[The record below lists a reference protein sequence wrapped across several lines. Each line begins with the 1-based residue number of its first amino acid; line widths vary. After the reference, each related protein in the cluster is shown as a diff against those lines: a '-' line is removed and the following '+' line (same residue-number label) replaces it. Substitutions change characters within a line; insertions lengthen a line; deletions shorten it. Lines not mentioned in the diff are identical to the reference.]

1 MKKLILGFFL
11 VFVHLS
17 GFANE
22 PKRFM
27 AGASSVDVTP
37 VEFPVKVNGGF
48 FEATATKVN
57 DPLYARCI
65 VLDDG
70 SVRVA
75 VVVVDNCL
83 IPQELFDAAKEM
95 ANKSTGIPI
104 ERMMMSATHT
114 HSGPAAVGALG
125 TEPDEKYCRFLPGR
139 IAKAVELAATNLA
152 PAKVGWAVMD
162 DPNHTNCRRWIMRPD
177 RIQTDPFGRR
187 SVRAMMHPGHQN
199 PDYLGPA
206 GPVDTQLSLLAV
218 QSLDGRPI
226 AILANYSMHYF
237 GAEAISADYFG
248 LFARIFAELTGG
260 DTNFVAIMSQG
271 TSGDLQW
278 RDYSSPPSNEKI
290 EKYAEE
296 MARVAFEA
304 YKKIKYQDYVT
315 LAMAERKLELKIR
328 PISEEDLSWAKKTAE
343 TFKDRKPQTLPE
355 VYAREQMLLDQMP
368 QTSELKLQALRIG
381 EMGITAIGCEV
392 FGITGL
398 KIKAQSPLQTTFNIE
413 LANGYFGYIPPPEQH
428 KLGGYTTWRA
438 RSAGLEVEAEPKIA
452 ECILELL
459 EEVSGKPRRSIS
471 SPDLSGFGNYPKAVL
486 ASRPIAYYRCNEFVS
501 PVAIDAT
508 GHSNNG
514 IYEGGVAFYLEGP
527 MSENVPQGNKI
538 NRAPQLAGG
547 WLKASFKNLAQNYT
561 VEFWFCNYLPTDA
574 RNVTGVLFSRPSA
587 NILGDYI
594 YIGGSQVAGGKLIF
608 GSGIS
613 NNALFGRTSIP
624 PKTWHYLAFVRDGNK
639 VNIYLDGQASPP
651 DARRAS
657 PEISGEA
664 SGDSLSGEIFIGRR
678 LDNNDTFEGRIDEAA
693 IFNRA
698 LSVEEIAA
706 HYKAAMS
713 PKRY

>member
-1 MKKLILGFFL
+1 MKKLMIGIVL
-11 VFVHLS
+11 VLTPLIS
-17 GFANE
+17 FAE
-22 PKRFM
+22 EAGRFR

-48 FEATATKVN
+48 FEAMATKVQ

-83 IPQELFDAAKEM
+83 IPQEIFDAAKEM
-95 ANKSTGIPI
+95 ANKSTGIPV

-139 IAKAVELAATNLA
+139 IAKAVELAAQNLA
-152 PAKVGWAVMD
+152 PAKAGWAVVD

-177 RIQTDPFGRR
+177 RMQTDPFGRR

-226 AILANYSMHYF
+226 AVLANYSMHYF

-248 LFARIFAELTGG
+248 LFARIFAELAGG

-278 RDYSSPPSNEKI
+278 RDYGKPPQSLTLED
-290 EKYAEE
+290 YAHSI
-296 MARVAFEA
+296 ARVAFEA

-315 LAMAERKLELKIR
+315 LAMAERKLQLKIR

-355 VYAREQMLLDQMP
+355 IYAREQELLDQMP
-368 QTSELKLQALRIG
+368 ETRELKLQALRVG
-381 EMGITAIGCEV
+381 QMGITAIGCEV

-398 KIKAQSPLQTTFNIE
+398 KIKAQSPLQPTFNIE

-438 RSAGLEVEAEPKIA
+438 RSAGLEVEAEKRIA

-459 EEVSGKPRRSIS
+459 EEVSGKPRRITS
-471 SPDLSGFGNYPKAVL
+471 SDDYPFGDYPKAVL
-486 ASRPIAYYRCNEFVS
+486 ASRPIAYYRCNEFIS

-514 IYEGGVAFYLEGP
+514 TYEGGVAFYLEGP

-561 VEFWFCNYLPTDA
+561 VEFWFCNYLPVDA
-574 RNVTGVLFSRPSA
+574 RGVTGYLFSRQSA
-587 NILGDYI
+587 NSACDYI
-594 YIGGSQVAGGKLIF
+594 GIGGIDSATGKIFFTGGETGDVLLGKT
-608 GSGIS
+608 
-613 NNALFGRTSIP
+613 NIP
-624 PKTWHYLAFVRDGNK
+624 TKTWHHLAFVRDNK
-639 VNIYLDGQASPP
+639 KVTIYLDGNN
-651 DARRAS
+651 S

-664 SGDSLSGEIFIGRR
+664 SGDFSSGADDILIGRR
-678 LDNNDTFEGRIDEAA
+678 VDDSPTFEGRIDEVA
-693 IFNRA
+693 IYSRA
-698 LSVEEIAA
+698 LPAEEITT
-706 HYKAAMS
+706 HYKAAIGS
-713 PKRY
+713 NR

>member
-1 MKKLILGFFL
+1 MKKLMIGIVL
-11 VFVHLS
+11 VLTPLIS
-17 GFANE
+17 FAE
-22 PKRFM
+22 EAGRFR

-95 ANKSTGIPI
+95 ANKSTGIPV

-114 HSGPAAVGALG
+114 HSGPAAIGALG

-139 IAKAVELAATNLA
+139 IAKAVELAARNLA
-152 PAKVGWAVMD
+152 PAKVGWAVVG
-162 DPNHTNCRRWIMRPD
+162 DPNHTYCRRWIMRPD

-226 AILANYSMHYF
+226 AVLANYSMHYF

-248 LFARIFAELTGG
+248 LFAKIFAELTGA
-260 DTNFVAIMSQG
+260 DPNFIAIISQG

-278 RDYSSPPSNEKI
+278 RDYSKPPDPVTI
-290 EKYAEE
+290 EKYAESV
-296 MARVAFEA
+296 ARVAFEA

-355 VYAREQMLLDQMP
+355 VYAREQVLLDQSP
-368 QTSELKLQALRIG
+368 PTRQLKLQVLRIG
-381 EMGITAIGCEV
+381 ELGITAIPCEV

-398 KIKAQSPLQTTFNIE
+398 KIKAQSPLQPTFNIE

-438 RSAGLEVEAEPKIA
+438 RSAGLEVEAEKRIA

-459 EEVSGKPRRSIS
+459 EDVSGKPRRIIS
-471 SPDLSGFGNYPKAVL
+471 DDDYPFGDYPKAVL
-486 ASRPIAYYRCNEFVS
+486 VSRPITYYRCNEFVS

-508 GHSNNG
+508 GRSNNG

-527 MSENVPQGNKI
+527 TPENVPYGNKI

-547 WLKASFKNLAQNYT
+547 WLKASFKNLAQHYT

-594 YIGGSQVAGGKLIF
+594 YIGGSEAASGKLIF

-613 NNALFGRTSIP
+613 NNVLFGRTSINL
-624 PKTWHYLAFVRDGNK
+624 KTWHHLAFVRDGNK
-639 VNIYLDGQASPP
+639 VNIYLDGQN
-651 DARRAS
+651 S

-664 SGDSLSGEIFIGRR
+664 SGDFSSGEIFIGSRPG
-678 LDNNDTFEGRIDEAA
+678 DTSTFEGRIDEVA
-693 IFNRA
+693 IYSRA
-698 LSVEEIAA
+698 LLAEEIAA
-706 HYKAAMS
+706 HYKAAIGS
-713 PKRY
+713 NR

>member
-1 MKKLILGFFL
+1 MKKLMIGLFL
-11 VFVHLS
+11 VFVPLS
-17 GFANE
+17 VFANE
-22 PKRFM
+22 PKRFR
-27 AGASSVDVTP
+27 AGASAVDVTP

-48 FEATATKVN
+48 FEATATKVQ

-139 IAKAVELAATNLA
+139 IAKAVELAAQNLA
-152 PAKVGWAVMD
+152 PAKVGWAVVD

-177 RIQTDPFGRR
+177 RMQTDPFGRR

-226 AILANYSMHYF
+226 AVLANYSMHYF

-248 LFARIFAELTGG
+248 LFARIFAELAGA
-260 DTNFVAIMSQG
+260 DANFVAIMSQG

-278 RDYSSPPSNEKI
+278 RDYSSPPSNIKI

-315 LAMAERKLELKIR
+315 LAMAERKLELRIR

-355 VYAREQMLLDQMP
+355 VYASEQVLLDQMP
-368 QTSELKLQALRIG
+368 ETRELKLQALRVG
-381 EMGITAIGCEV
+381 QMGITAIGCEV

-398 KIKAQSPLQTTFNIE
+398 KIKAQSPLQPTFNIE

-438 RSAGLEVEAEPKIA
+438 RSAGLEVEAEKRIA

-459 EEVSGKPRRSIS
+459 EEVSGKTRRITS
-471 SPDLSGFGNYPKAVL
+471 SDDYPFGDYPKAVL
-486 ASRPIAYYRCNEFVS
+486 ASRPISYYRCNEFVS

-508 GHSNNG
+508 GHNNNG

-527 MSENVPQGNKI
+527 TPENVPYGNKI

-547 WLKASFKNLAQNYT
+547 WLKASLKNLAQNYT

-574 RNVTGVLFSRPSA
+574 RNVTGFLFSRPSA

-594 YIGGSQVAGGKLIF
+594 YIGGIEAAGGKLIF

-613 NNALFGRTSIP
+613 DNVLFGRTSINL
-624 PKTWHYLAFVRDGNK
+624 KTWHHLAFVRDGRK
-639 VNIYLDGQASPP
+639 VNIYLDGQNN
-651 DARRAS
+651 
-657 PEISGEA
+657 PEISEEA
-664 SGDSLSGEIFIGRR
+664 SGDFSSGADEIFIGRR
-678 LDNNDTFEGRIDEAA
+678 ADDSPTFEGRIDEVA
-693 IFNRA
+693 IYSRA
-698 LSVEEIAA
+698 LSAEEIAA
-706 HYKAAMS
+706 HYKAAIIS
-713 PKRY
+713 R